1 MENVL
6 SVLRCQGNKRSMQSK
21 DLGEVLRHNHKSGWE
36 PNLKLQAVNL
46 MNKKVL
52 NRQRDRNN
60 LDK

>member
-1 MENVL
+1 
-6 SVLRCQGNKRSMQSK
+6 MQSK